1 MIDPALLTRLAAI
14 LPGEWTAIRDGY
26 SLATGADTLTVT
38 TPYSQYL
45 VRLGD
50 GDALKSY
57 KAADLP
63 TLIRRALGDAV
74 FTAIASG
81 TDAAKADR
89 DRRRSELNKAR
100 QDAEASLHQAQD
112 NLAAIEAQI
121 AAFDREIA
129 P

>member
-1 MIDPALLTRLAAI
+1 MIDPALLTRLQAI

-26 SLATGADTLTVT
+26 ALATGTDTLAVT

-45 VRLGD
+45 VRIGD

-57 KAADLP
+57 KDAELP
-63 TLIRRALGDAV
+63 TLIRRVLGDAV
-74 FTAIASG
+74 FTALASG

-89 DRRRSELNKAR
+89 DRRRSELNHLR
-100 QDAEASLHQAQD
+100 QAAEATLHQAQD
-112 NLAAIEAQI
+112 ALTTIEAEI
-121 AAFDREIA
+121 AAFDREN

>member
-1 MIDPALLTRLAAI
+1 MIDPALLTRLQAI

-45 VRLGD
+45 VRIGD

-74 FTAIASG
+74 FTALATG

-89 DRRRSELNKAR
+89 DRRRSELNHLR
-100 QDAEASLHQAQD
+100 QTAEAALHQAQD
-112 NLAAIEAQI
+112 TLAAIEAQI
-121 AAFDREIA
+121 AAFGRETT

>member
-1 MIDPALLTRLAAI
+1 MIDPALLTRLQAI

-26 SLATGADTLTVT
+26 SLATGADALAVT

-63 TLIRRALGDAV
+63 TLIRRALGDEV
-74 FTAIASG
+74 FTSLSDP
-81 TDAAKADR
+81 TSAAKADR
-89 DRRRSELNKAR
+89 DRRRSELNHLR
-100 QDAEASLHQAQD
+100 QTAEATLHQAQD
-112 NLAAIEAQI
+112 ALTTIEAEI
-121 AAFDREIA
+121 AAFDLENQ
-129 P
+129 

>member
-1 MIDPALLTRLAAI
+1 MIDPALLTRLQAI

-26 SLATGADTLTVT
+26 SLATGADILAVT

-50 GDALKSY
+50 GDALKTY
-57 KAADLP
+57 KDADLP
-63 TLIRRALGDAV
+63 TLIRRVLGDEV
-74 FTAIASG
+74 FTALATG

-89 DRRRSELNKAR
+89 DRRRSELNHR
-100 QDAEASLHQAQD
+100 HQDAEAALHQAQD

-121 AAFDREIA
+121 AAFDRENA

>member
-1 MIDPALLTRLAAI
+1 MIDPALLTRLTAI

-26 SLATGADTLTVT
+26 SLASPAGALAVT
-38 TPYSQYL
+38 TPYIQYL
-45 VRLGD
+45 VRLDIGI
-50 GDALKSY
+50 ALKTY
-57 KAADLP
+57 DAADLP
-63 TLIRRALGDAV
+63 TLIRRVLGDEV
-74 FTAIASG
+74 FTALASG

-100 QDAEASLHQAQD
+100 QDAEAALHQAQD
-112 NLAAIEAQI
+112 TLAAIEAQI